1 MSNQRFFKSKRT
13 GETHSFNINLASHY
27 SIEKAILL
35 QDLLNFC
42 TSKMNNNKLK
52 KGLPLVYYSSSAL
65 QEKYRYMKSKSIAR
79 WLKELEDDGI
89 LFSAIANKMK
99 YDRTKSYVI
108 NFEKYDTF
116 SESITVIWSKKYD
129 LEFKKY
135 CENAI
140 EQSEKTISQNE
151 KSNTHNEE
159 SISQSEK
166 TIPNQTTNQTTNH
179 SSNSENSENSDYI
192 DFNSLL
198 SQGAKIGLIGQA
210 KAILQTELNCL
221 VFDDFDNKIIQRM
234 LNSIKSNLKAFKHK
248 KGDYSSVTTKNVIDA
263 FKTSVN
269 AVKSNSKQESISLN
283 YLNSCLTTDLY
294 INADKKQVNND
305 DLSIYQDVV
314 KQTFKHYN
322 RFTAFDKA
330 KLREIIA
337 AIEEAGAENVY
348 AEFKSLF
355 ANLPAYILNSRSY
368 QSVSFVASK
377 INDLMNI
384 TSTDAQIRSY
394 HNYTLLKESY
404 GEDRAREMISKILK
418 NKQNESSKVH

>member
-1 MSNQRFFKSKRT
+1 MSNDIQKPAYFAILPSTVRYDKRLKAIERIFFAEITALSNKNGFCTASNSYFAKVFEINKTTASRYI
-13 GETHSFNINLASHY
+13 SNLAKYNYIY
-27 SIEKAILL
+27 SEVERDENNRVIMRRIYPKMDAQNIPINSLPNSID
-35 QDLLNFC
+35 QTINTPIVQTDNTPIDQ
-42 TSKMNNNKLK
+42 TSKYNNT
-52 KGLPLVYYSSSAL
+52 
-65 QEKYRYMKSKSIAR
+65 SI
-79 WLKELEDDGI
+79 
-89 LFSAIANKMK
+89 NN
-99 YDRTKSYVI
+99 T
-108 NFEKYDTF
+108 
-116 SESITVIWSKKYD
+116 
-129 LEFKKY
+129 
-135 CENAI
+135 
-140 EQSEKTISQNE
+140 
-151 KSNTHNEE
+151 SNNIRE
-159 SISQSEK
+159 
-166 TIPNQTTNQTTNH
+166 
-179 SSNSENSENSDYI
+179 SENSDYI

-221 VFDDFDNKIIQRM
+221 VFDDFDNKVIQRM
-234 LNSIKSNLKAFKHK
+234 LNSIKSNLKAFKQK

-283 YLNSCLTTDLY
+283 YLNSCLTADLY
-294 INADKKQVNND
+294 INADKKKVQND

-337 AIEEAGAENVY
+337 AIEEAGAEDVY

-384 TSTDAQIRSY
+384 TSTDAQIKSY

-418 NKQNESSKVH
+418 KKQNEGSKVH

>member
-1 MSNQRFFKSKRT
+1 MSNEQTNNRDFKGVWIPKHIWLKTELSWMEKLFLVEIDSLDNEKHCFASNSYFADFFQLSKARCTQVIKSLETKGYLTIHLERKGKQVIKRILI
-13 GETHSFNINLASHY
+13 INS
-27 SIEKAILL
+27 
-35 QDLLNFC
+35 
-42 TSKMNNNKLK
+42 
-52 KGLPLVYYSSSAL
+52 
-65 QEKYRYMKSKSIAR
+65 EKYTEEGSKNSKQGSKNAKQGGKNS
-79 WLKELEDDGI
+79 KEGGK
-89 LFSAIANKMK
+89 N
-99 YDRTKSYVI
+99 
-108 NFEKYDTF
+108 
-116 SESITVIWSKKYD
+116 SKCNIIIQD
-129 LEFKKY
+129 
-135 CENAI
+135 NN
-140 EQSEKTISQNE
+140 T
-151 KSNTHNEE
+151 SNNIRE
-159 SISQSEK
+159 
-166 TIPNQTTNQTTNH
+166 
-179 SSNSENSENSDYI
+179 SENSDYI
-192 DFNSLL
+192 DFNSLI
-198 SQGAKIGLIGQA
+198 SQGANIGLIGQA

-221 VFDDFDNKIIQRM
+221 TFDDFDNKVIQRM

-269 AVKSNSKQESISLN
+269 AVKNNSKQESISLN
-283 YLNSCLTTDLY
+283 YLNSCLTADLY
-294 INADKKQVNND
+294 INADKKKVQND

-337 AIEEAGAENVY
+337 AIEEAGAEDVY

-384 TSTDAQIRSY
+384 TSTDAQIKSY

-418 NKQNESSKVH
+418 KKQNEGSKVH